1 MVLTFLYGG
10 APTSRRNIESS
21 FGFLDFST
29 FKTFPSTV
37 CSGYMPVLQRH
48 VIDIARATKVVQ
60 IAFCVLFLVPESDA
74 YPLLE

>member
-1 MVLTFLYGG
+1 M
-10 APTSRRNIESS
+10 
-21 FGFLDFST
+21 
-29 FKTFPSTV
+29 

-48 VIDIARATKVVQ
+48 VIDIARVTKVVQ